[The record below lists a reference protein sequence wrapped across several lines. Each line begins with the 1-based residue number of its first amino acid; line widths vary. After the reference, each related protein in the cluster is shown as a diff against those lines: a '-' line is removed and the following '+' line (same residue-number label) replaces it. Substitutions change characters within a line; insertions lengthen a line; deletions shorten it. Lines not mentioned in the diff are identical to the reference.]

1 MKVIVRILCIY
12 VFYCVILFSAA
23 AAAAAAAGFK
33 NHVEGGQFAAERTEK
48 LFRNAKT
55 NCVKSVREL

>member
-1 MKVIVRILCIY
+1 MKGIVRILCMY
-12 VFYCVILFSAA
+12 MFYCVILFS
-23 AAAAAAAGFK
+23 AAAAAAGFK